1 MLTLV
6 HSPQTRSSRFIWLLE
21 ELGVPYELK
30 RVTIRRGD
38 GSGEIDS
45 NNPHPHGKV
54 PVLIHGGESIFE
66 SIAIALYLTDLHPEA
81 DMGPPVGDPLRGR
94 YLTWLA
100 YYAGVLE
107 PAFVSKF
114 MNFSPPRG
122 TAGWVAADEAM
133 PQVVKRL
140 EAGPYLLGEKFSAVD
155 TLYIDVRVVPRQSAI
170 AGNAVVAR
178 LRQPLH
184 RTTGVRACCREG
196 LIDSP

>member
-21 ELGVPYELK
+21 ELGAPYQLR

-38 GSGEIDS
+38 GSGEIDP

-54 PVLIHGGESIFE
+54 PVLIHSGEPIFE
-66 SIAIALYLTDLHPEA
+66 SSAIALYLTDLHPEG
-81 DMGPPVGDPLRGR
+81 DMGPRIGDPLRGR

-133 PQVVKRL
+133 PQVMKRL

-155 TLYIDVRVVPRQSAI
+155 TLYASTFALFL
-170 AGNAVVAR
+170 GNPLLPETQLLRGYVNRCIERPAYAR
-178 LRQPLH
+178 A
-184 RTTGVRACCREG
+184 TAK
-196 LIDSP
+196 D